1 MKIHTARIIG
11 FLPFLLLFVCGSCT
25 QFFST
30 SLAPWASRDPDKLVR
45 PVTVDNVNDLIDE
58 AASSPDLSLAVLK
71 KINEAFAGANAG
83 DTAVLQASALQAAA
97 NAVGL
102 GSAILSQAGNI
113 TSALQSQDKAI
124 ELVIGTVNGLKN
136 LQETGSTLTAIL
148 PEPGTQAFDDFVDK
162 ASAEDIAITAALILL
177 AAESQRSRSPEDYL
191 ADFDPS
197 DLSAL
202 NQQEL
207 MAVELAKAAAGK
219 GLDGPLNDLLN
230 GLNLAQA
237 PAPPPGP

>member
-1 MKIHTARIIG
+1 
-11 FLPFLLLFVCGSCT
+11 
-25 QFFST
+25 
-30 SLAPWASRDPDKLVR
+30 
-45 PVTVDNVNDLIDE
+45 
-58 AASSPDLSLAVLK
+58 LSLAVLK
-71 KINEAFAGANAG
+71 KINEALTGANAG

-136 LQETGSTLTAIL
+136 LQETGSTLTVIL